1 MTLRRSLL
9 VLFVL
14 TLVAAGCGGGDD
26 TQPDAGAGEGAA
38 TEGAATET
46 APTEGAATEGS
57 SDTAEA
63 SGEPLVVGYA
73 ATLTGFSANA
83 DTAGLLGVETMVE
96 QLNNEGGID
105 GHPVELV
112 VKDMKSD
119 PSLGGTVTQELLDEG
134 AAVILGPP
142 FPGQAAGVIQTAA
155 KQDVPVLSVTS
166 TGPEFTEVGGSP
178 AFLAAFGD
186 NAQAAAMAEYAL
198 EQGHKKSFIMT
209 SPDLNYTS
217 KNAEWFAEA
226 FEEGGGKNLGSETF
240 KVEQGDFSAQ
250 VTKIANLDPQP
261 DVIYASMFMPDV
273 GTFVRQARQEGID
286 AAIYGGDGFDNQAF
300 VDFAGKA
307 AENVAF
313 STHGYAET
321 SQEVAD
327 FTDQATEHNNG
338 KAPDNI
344 GLTALGGDAMLIIKA
359 AVENAGSIE
368 PQAIAEGIGQ
378 ISDLA
383 VVTGDVSYEEGNGVP
398 TKTVTVGA
406 VEDGKIVFKDAF
418 IPSFIPE
425 PK

>member
-1 MTLRRSLL
+1 MGLRRSFLGLL
-9 VLFVL
+9 VLVL
-14 TLVAAGCGGGDD
+14 LAAACGDGADPQDSAGNASGGG
-26 TQPDAGAGEGAA
+26 GSEGA
-38 TEGAATET
+38 TDQAA
-46 APTEGAATEGS
+46 
-57 SDTAEA
+57 
-63 SGEPLVVGYA
+63 GEPLVVGYA

-96 QLNNEGGID
+96 QLNAEGGID
-105 GHPVELV
+105 GHEIELIA
-112 VKDMKSD
+112 KDMKSD
-119 PSLGGTVTQELLDEG
+119 PALGSTVTQELLDEG

-142 FPGQAAGVIQTAA
+142 FPGQAAGVVQTAA
-155 KQDVPVLSVTS
+155 KQNVPVLSVTS

-186 NAQAAAMAEYAL
+186 NAQAAAMAEFAL
-198 EQGHKKSFIMT
+198 DQGYETSFYMT

-250 VTKIANLDPQP
+250 VTKIGQLDPEP

-273 GTFVRQARQEGID
+273 GTFVRQVRQAGIES
-286 AAIYGGDGFDNQAF
+286 AIYGGDGFDNQAF
-300 VDFAGKA
+300 VDFAGKS

-313 STHGYAET
+313 STHGYPET
-321 SQEVAD
+321 SDRVAE
-327 FTDQATEHNNG
+327 FTEAATEQNGG

-368 PQAIAEGIGQ
+368 PEAIADGISQ
-378 ISDLA
+378 IQDLE
-383 VVTGDVSYEEGNGVP
+383 VVTGELSYEEGNGVP

-406 VEDGKIVFKDAF
+406 VEDGELVFKEAF
-418 IPSFIPE
+418 VPEFIPE